1 MRKILITGVS
11 GLMVLFIG
19 FGGAQAQEEAE
30 EPNLVPVETFTCD
43 FNDGKGMS
51 DLQKVIDEWND
62 FLDKK
67 GVEYYFA
74 AVITPFYY
82 GELAFDVGWLGAWA
96 DGSRM
101 GAGTDMWLAEG
112 SEINGKFG
120 EVIDCKSHSN
130 FVSMQVKEGP
140 QDDDES
146 DKNFVMSFSNCSMKD
161 GKTFDDYLA
170 AQEAW
175 NAYQDEHGFSDSAWV
190 MFPIFGETD
199 DSYDFKAIGTNDD
212 HTAFGKDYQL
222 MSEGH
227 WRKSSELFDEVID
240 CDIGRLY
247 NATVVRTMAA
257 GEDDS

>member
-1 MRKILITGVS
+1 MKKILITAVS
-11 GLMVLFIG
+11 GLIVLFVG
-19 FGGAQAQEEAE
+19 TGGALAQEEAE

-43 FNDGKGMS
+43 FNDGKSMS

-67 GVEYYFA
+67 GVDYYFA

-82 GELAFDVGWLGAWA
+82 GELAFDIGWLGAWA

-112 SEINGKFG
+112 SEINGKFFD
-120 EVIDCKSHSN
+120 VIDCKSHSN

-140 QDDDES
+140 QDEDES

-161 GKTFDDYLA
+161 GKSFDDYLA

-212 HTAFGKDYQL
+212 HTAFGNDYQL

-227 WRKSSELFDEVID
+227 WRKSSELFDEVVD

-247 NATVVRTMAA
+247 NATVVRTMTA
-257 GEDDS
+257 GEDD